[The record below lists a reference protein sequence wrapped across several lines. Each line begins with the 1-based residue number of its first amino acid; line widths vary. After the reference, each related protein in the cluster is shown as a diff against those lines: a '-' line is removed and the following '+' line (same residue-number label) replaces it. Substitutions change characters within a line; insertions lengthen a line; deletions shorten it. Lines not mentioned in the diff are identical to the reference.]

1 VISTRLLHFH
11 WLRRARE
18 RANGR
23 DRKSR
28 PRAVLIWRFHRIR
41 PVPIPIREEYPADI
55 LNPHPV
61 PPLYHQVST
70 FFLNQERPAMKMRP
84 GTQTGFLLCGK
95 EWIDGVPLEV
105 RSPWDQGIVGVV
117 STATRADAR
126 QAVNHAVA
134 SMRRARALPRW
145 KRREILEDVA
155 AALIE
160 QKERFAKL
168 IVAEAG
174 KPLRLARAEV
184 DRAVLTFKTAA
195 EEAARLGG
203 ESLPLDLTEG
213 NEGRWGLVQR
223 FPVGPVLAITPF
235 NFPLNLV
242 AHKLAPAIAAGCP
255 ILLKPAPQTPFT
267 GLALGEVIL
276 KAGWPAEALAVLP
289 LSNADT
295 AWLAEK
301 EDRIKLVTFTGSAKV
316 GWELK
321 AHSGRKRVLL
331 ELGGNAALII
341 HGDWHDLDEAAL
353 RTAHAAF
360 GYAGQSCISV
370 QRVFV
375 ERKIFQ
381 TFLWKLVEIT
391 ATLVSGN
398 PSEEGTDVGPLIR
411 LTEAE
416 RVENW
421 IKEAVEGGA
430 KLIAGGERQGAMV
443 TPAILTA
450 TKPGMKI
457 RDEEAF
463 GPVVL
468 VEPYDDFEQALA
480 DVNHSRYG
488 LQAGLLTRDAGRIL
502 TAYRELEVGAL
513 IVGDTPA
520 WRLDPMPYGGVKD
533 SGLGREGIR
542 SAIEEMTEPRMLVM
556 SGLS

>member
-1 VISTRLLHFH
+1 
-11 WLRRARE
+11 
-18 RANGR
+18 
-23 DRKSR
+23 
-28 PRAVLIWRFHRIR
+28 
-41 PVPIPIREEYPADI
+41 
-55 LNPHPV
+55 
-61 PPLYHQVST
+61 
-70 FFLNQERPAMKMRP
+70 MKMRP

-95 EWIDGVPLEV
+95 EWIEGETLEV
-105 RSPWDQGIVGVV
+105 RSPWDQGLVGRVTV
-117 STATRADAR
+117 ATRADAR

-134 SMRRARALPRW
+134 SMRRTRALPRW

-160 QKERFAKL
+160 QKERFAQL

-174 KPLRLARAEV
+174 KPVRLARAEV

-203 ESLPLDLTEG
+203 ESIPLDLTEG
-213 NEGRWGLVQR
+213 NENRWGLVQR

-242 AHKLAPAIAAGCP
+242 AHKAAPALAAGCP
-255 ILLKPAPQTPFT
+255 LIIKPAPQTPFT
-267 GLALGEVIL
+267 ALALGEVIL
-276 KAGWPAEALAVLP
+276 KAGWPQEALAVLP

-301 EDRIKLVTFTGSAKV
+301 EDRIKLVSFTGTSKV
-316 GWELK
+316 GWEIK

-331 ELGGNAALII
+331 ELGGNAALIV
-341 HGDWHDLDEAAL
+341 HSDWPDLDEAAF

-375 ERKIFQ
+375 HRSVFQ
-381 TFLWKLVEIT
+381 TFWWQVVACTAKLISGDPSDE
-391 ATLVSGN
+391 AT
-398 PSEEGTDVGPLIR
+398 EVGPMVR
-411 LTEAE
+411 PAEAE
-416 RVENW
+416 RVEAW
-421 IKEAVEGGA
+421 IKEAVEAGA
-430 KLIAGGERQGAMV
+430 KLISGGERHGSV
-443 TPAILTA
+443 ITPAILTA
-450 TKPGMKI
+450 TKPGMKV
-457 RDEEAF
+457 RDEELF
-463 GPVVL
+463 GPVVAI
-468 VEPYDDFEQALA
+468 EPYEDFEQALA

-513 IVGDTPA
+513 IVGDTPS
-520 WRLDPMPYGGVKD
+520 WRLDPMPYGGVKE
-533 SGLGREGIR
+533 SGLGREGLR

-556 SGLS
+556 AGIS

>member
-1 VISTRLLHFH
+1 
-11 WLRRARE
+11 
-18 RANGR
+18 
-23 DRKSR
+23 
-28 PRAVLIWRFHRIR
+28 
-41 PVPIPIREEYPADI
+41 
-55 LNPHPV
+55 
-61 PPLYHQVST
+61 
-70 FFLNQERPAMKMRP
+70 MKMRP

-95 EWIDGVPLEV
+95 EWDEGEALEV
-105 RSPWDQGIVGVV
+105 RSPWDQGLVGRV
-117 STATRADAR
+117 TIATRADAR
-126 QAVNHAVA
+126 QAVNHAAA
-134 SMRRARALPRW
+134 SLRRTRALPRW

-160 QKERFAKL
+160 QKERFAQL

-174 KPLRLARAEV
+174 KPLRLARSEV

-195 EEAARLGG
+195 EEVARMGG
-203 ESLPLDLTEG
+203 ESIPLDLTQG
-213 NEGRWGLVQR
+213 NENRWGLVQR

-242 AHKLAPAIAAGCP
+242 AHKAAPAIAAGCP
-255 ILLKPAPQTPFT
+255 LILKPAPQTPFT
-267 GLALGEVIL
+267 ALALGEVIL
-276 KAGWPAEALAVLP
+276 KAGWPEEALAVLP

-321 AHSGRKRVLL
+321 QNSGRKRVLL

-341 HGDWHDLDEAAL
+341 HSDWPDLDEAAL
-353 RTAHAAF
+353 RSAEGAF

-370 QRVFV
+370 QRIFV
-375 ERKIFQ
+375 ERRVFQ
-381 TFLWKLVEIT
+381 SFLWKLVEC
-391 ATLVSGN
+391 AARLVIGD
-398 PSEEGTDVGPLIR
+398 PSVEATDVGPLVR
-411 LTEAE
+411 LSEAE
-416 RVENW
+416 RVEAW
-421 IKEAVEGGA
+421 IKDAVEGGA
-430 KLIAGGERQGAMV
+430 KLVAGGERKGSVV

-457 RDEEAF
+457 RDEEVF
-463 GPVVL
+463 GPIVT
-468 VEPYDDFEQALA
+468 VEPYEDFEQALA

-513 IVGDTPA
+513 IVGDTPS

-533 SGLGREGIR
+533 SGLGREGLR

-556 SGLS
+556 AGIS